1 MDILDKVVQRLDV
14 IDYDLFTITQDGL
27 RNIKMMVTV
36 ALIYEITRSQSDE
49 DKTVLRA
56 FFQKAM
62 RQREPPFTKEQKDR
76 FARLDPLRVSN
87 LTYFKCTDKGRKQ
100 LLLWYDEN
108 HTIESGAGEKRTVY
122 EGSFPEQYKHM
133 LEDILNNSKQQARP
147 SLIS

>member
-56 FFQKAM
+56 FF
-62 RQREPPFTKEQKDR
+62 
-76 FARLDPLRVSN
+76 
-87 LTYFKCTDKGRKQ
+87 
-100 LLLWYDEN
+100 
-108 HTIESGAGEKRTVY
+108 
-122 EGSFPEQYKHM
+122 
-133 LEDILNNSKQQARP
+133 
-147 SLIS
+147 

>member
-133 LEDILNNSKQQARP
+133 LEDILNNGK
-147 SLIS
+147 